1 MKCFLIILFLF
12 ATPALCVELLFGP
25 RLGVLSP
32 GDIKGISTYPGAG
45 LYWGAVAELPLS
57 SLFSVEL
64 GAGAAL
70 GMGKPPGDQ
79 LPGYPSY
86 SNHDADYFATDLNL
100 SLNLA
105 AIRLAAGP
113 GYYYFHMDW
122 EQDLTG
128 SNREFKTI
136 ELSRIGCHISAGL
149 HIDSDIYFD
158 LVLLYPELSNQW
170 VMLRL
175 TALPFKVQVP

>member
-1 MKCFLIILFLF
+1 MIKCLVIVLLF
-12 ATPALCVELLFGP
+12 ASLLLCGELRFGP
-25 RLGVLSP
+25 RLGVVFPSE
-32 GDIKGISTYPGAG
+32 IKGISTYPGSG
-45 LYWGAVAELPLS
+45 LYWGAVAEFPLS

-86 SNHDADYFATDLNL
+86 SNHDADYFATDLAL
-100 SLNLA
+100 SLKLA
-105 AIRLAAGP
+105 ALRLAAGP

-136 ELSRIGCHISAGL
+136 DLSRIGCHFSAGIQL
-149 HIDSDIYFD
+149 DSDINFD
-158 LVLLYPELSNQW
+158 LVLLFPEFGNPW
-170 VMLRL
+170 IMLRL
-175 TALPFKVQVP
+175 TVLPFKVQVP